1 MFPKSFN
8 YPPPNRTKMEIF
20 NQFTQEKTHLKK
32 TELQVIQSIYSYLDF
47 KKIKK
52 KELIL
57 KSGQVFNKIVYVKK
71 GLLRVYVVKDGKEVN
86 TWFVDEDDL
95 FISMNSFYKSIPTQ
109 ENIQALEDTEII
121 TIDKNKYELL
131 LKENHELCLFVI
143 DELYQKLCDYQ
154 DQCISLRLM
163 NAEKK
168 YEFLKENR
176 PEIMEK
182 LSQKHIASF
191 LGVETTYLSKIVSN
205 HK

>member
-1 MFPKSFN
+1 
-8 YPPPNRTKMEIF
+8 
-20 NQFTQEKTHLKK
+20 
-32 TELQVIQSIYSYLDF
+32 
-47 KKIKK
+47 
-52 KELIL
+52 
-57 KSGQVFNKIVYVKK
+57 
-71 GLLRVYVVKDGKEVN
+71 
-86 TWFVDEDDL
+86 
-95 FISMNSFYKSIPTQ
+95 MNSFYKSIPTQ

-143 DELYQKLCDYQ
+143 DELYHKLCDYQ

>member
-1 MFPKSFN
+1 
-8 YPPPNRTKMEIF
+8 MEIL
-20 NQFTQEKTHLKK
+20 NKITQEKTHLKK
-32 TELQVIQSIYSYLDF
+32 IELPVIQDINPYLDF

-52 KELIL
+52 KEIIL
-57 KSGQVFNKIVYVKK
+57 KAGQVFNKIVYVKK
-71 GLLRVYVVKDGKEVN
+71 GLLRVFVVKDGKEVN
-86 TWFVDEDDL
+86 TWFVDEDEL

-109 ENIQALEDTEII
+109 ENIQALEDAEII

-143 DELYQKLCDYQ
+143 NELYQKLCDYQ

-168 YEFLKENR
+168 YEFLIEKR
-176 PEIMEK
+176 PEIIYK

-191 LGVETTYLSKIVSN
+191 LGIETTYLSKIVANYKSN
-205 HK
+205 NCKTKAP